1 MVFCYCLFSAFFLI
15 SAFRRMGDCKGRTI
29 RKLMGGG
36 GGGGAGEFQK
46 KNSRKGKF
54 NLKKFLH
61 AN

>member
-1 MVFCYCLFSAFFLI
+1 MA
-15 SAFRRMGDCKGRTI
+15 
-29 RKLMGGG
+29 GGG
-36 GGGGAGEFQK
+36 GEEGGWYLPVKCDNQVPNFLVNFGFGKCSTKKKNEVPK